1 MSFPHFKTSCTQ
13 IGHCYLYRQ
22 QLKTFDSKNFAL
34 SLMFSFQT
42 EWPIKKSCVYFSS
55 FACIHSFPC
64 KNRITAQQAVA
75 GGKFYRLPPD
85 KEDTG

>member
-1 MSFPHFKTSCTQ
+1 MSFPHFKTSFTQ

-42 EWPIKKSCVYFSS
+42 EWPIKKKAVCTLVLFHV
-55 FACIHSFPC
+55 FIHFLV
-64 KNRITAQQAVA
+64 RITSQQAVA